1 MFQQADANQTSK
13 RFGDLL
19 IIGDEKVARM
29 VRETSD
35 CDVGL
40 VPVME
45 KGKEGSLGRRSVR
58 LQHSSN
64 KVLAQPMR
72 NL

>member
-19 IIGDEKVARM
+19 IIGDEKVARDGK
-29 VRETSD
+29 RD

-64 KVLAQPMR
+64 
-72 NL
+72 